1 MAGERIL
8 IVEDESIVQLHL
20 SKVVE
25 RLGYRVS
32 GLARSAQE
40 ALASAR
46 ADRPDL
52 VLMDIRLEGQPDGIE
67 AAREI
72 RAALDIPVVYL
83 TAYAD
88 EETVA
93 RAKTTEPAAYLVKPF
108 TEESVRATLAT
119 ALVKDHAWREMQERD
134 RWLMAVLE
142 SVGDGVLVVDEPGK
156 VRFLSEAAGH
166 ILGRIPADVVSRR
179 WEEAL
184 GLEPEA
190 QASLHDMMRRPSAE
204 RRRVAARHA
213 ADGRSEQWV
222 DIDVRDDPS
231 DPSRRILF
239 LYDTSEVQ
247 RLRRLLRDE
256 GHFHAMVGRSREMQ
270 RVFEQIREVAGV
282 DWTVLIEGETGT
294 GKELVAQ
301 AIHASSGR
309 RRGPFV
315 PVNCAGL
322 TESLV
327 ASQLFGHRKGA
338 FTGAVSD
345 QRGLFEAADG
355 GTLFLDEI
363 GDVPLNIQTT
373 LLRVLEDQLV
383 TPVGSAVS
391 RKVDVRLLAATHR
404 DLTTEIEQGRFRPD
418 LLYRIRVVRITLP
431 PLRQRVEDLPLLAHW
446 FLDRSRTVAAKP
458 VERISES
465 AMERLRRYPWPGNVR
480 ELKSAIDFGVIRCR
494 GTEILPEDLP
504 PEVAG
509 EMATPEPAGDSERLL
524 EALRQC
530 GGNRTRAAELLG
542 ISRATFYRRLRELG
556 LEPG

>member
-20 SKVVE
+20 SKLVE
-25 RLGYRVS
+25 RLGYQVS

-40 ALASAR
+40 ALASAH
-46 ADRPDL
+46 ADPPDL
-52 VLMDIRLEGQPDGIE
+52 VLMDIRLEGQRDGIE

-72 RAALDIPVVYL
+72 RAALDIPVIYL

-88 EETVA
+88 EATVA
-93 RAKTTEPAAYLVKPF
+93 RAGATEPAAYLLKPF

-119 ALVKDHAWREMQERD
+119 ALTKDHAWREMQERE

-142 SVGDGVLVVDEPGK
+142 SLGDGVVVVDDQGA
-156 VRFLSEAAGH
+156 VRFLSEATAQL
-166 ILGRIPADVVSRR
+166 LGLSTSDVVGRR

-184 GLEPEA
+184 GLGQEA
-190 QASLHDMMRRPSAE
+190 QASLRDMMRRPPAE
-204 RRRVAARHA
+204 RRRVSARHVGG
-213 ADGRSEQWV
+213 GRSERWV
-222 DIDVRDDPS
+222 DVDVRDDPS
-231 DPSRRILF
+231 DPSRRILV

-247 RLRRLLRDE
+247 RLRRLLRDQ
-256 GHFHAMVGRSREMQ
+256 GQFHGMVGRSPGMQ

-301 AIHASSGR
+301 AIHASSPR

-338 FTGAVSD
+338 FTGAVGD

-373 LLRVLEDQLV
+373 LLRVLEDRLV
-383 TPVGSAVS
+383 TPVGSTAS

-404 DLTTEIEQGRFRPD
+404 NLNAEIEQGRFRAD
-418 LLYRIRVVRITLP
+418 LLYRIRVTRIGLP
-431 PLRQRVEDLPLLAHW
+431 PLRERLEDLPLLAHW
-446 FLDRSRTVAAKP
+446 FLDRSRTIAAKP
-458 VERISES
+458 VERISG
-465 AMERLRRYPWPGNVR
+465 AATERLLRYPWPGNVR
-480 ELKSAIDFGVIRCR
+480 ELKSAIDFAVIRCR
-494 GTEILPEDLP
+494 GAEILGEDLP

-509 EMATPEPAGDSERLL
+509 NTGGIEPTGEPERLL
-524 EALRQC
+524 AALRHC
-530 GGNRTRAAELLG
+530 GGNRTRAAQLLG
-542 ISRATFYRRLRELG
+542 ISRATFYRRLNELG
-556 LEPG
+556 IEPE